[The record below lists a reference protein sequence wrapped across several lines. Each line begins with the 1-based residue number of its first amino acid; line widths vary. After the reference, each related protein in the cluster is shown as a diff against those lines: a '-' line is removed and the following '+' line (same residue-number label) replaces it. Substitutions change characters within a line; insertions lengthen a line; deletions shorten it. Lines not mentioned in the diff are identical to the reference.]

1 MSLLTTISC
10 GKGSGVCWIATL
22 APARTLAACTS
33 GAHSWLMHRLLYA
46 VLIVTGLLASCSE
59 PRDDGETQVSVI
71 GSGFAQVDPDR
82 VPLTPPDR
90 ILAGATAQSLVTLD
104 SNGQVEPALAESWIV
119 TSDGLSTIFR
129 IRMAH
134 WRDGTD
140 VNGDHVAQSLNRVL
154 AADSHNPIKPLLSAV
169 DTVVGMTG
177 RVVEIRLRAPRPNLL
192 QLLAQ
197 PEMAI
202 RRGREGLGNFRI
214 AHFARNRVR
223 LTPIA
228 TEDDPPDQVRGPVL
242 LRAERPALAIAR
254 FIANR
259 SDLVMEG
266 TLADWPYV
274 RTATLRPG
282 RLHIDAVQG
291 LFGLAVVGKSSFLGT
306 SDVRAA
312 LAMAIDRTALA
323 NAVGLSGWVTAESP
337 LPAQLDSAAPPT
349 RPDWSGAT
357 QVQRRA
363 DAAAR
368 IAAWRNGRQI
378 PILRVGLPAGP
389 GMRLMFA
396 RLDADWRLIGVRAKR
411 VALNAPDADLRL
423 IDAVAPNSSANW
435 YLTELSCAAGL
446 ACDGDADRALDASRS
461 ADTLADRSTQIA
473 DADQVLTKRA
483 SFIALGNPLRWS
495 LVDPSLPGWKE
506 NVLGAHPLSELRPPR
521 SSAN

>member
-1 MSLLTTISC
+1 
-10 GKGSGVCWIATL
+10 
-22 APARTLAACTS
+22 
-33 GAHSWLMHRLLYA
+33 
-46 VLIVTGLLASCSE
+46 
-59 PRDDGETQVSVI
+59 
-71 GSGFAQVDPDR
+71 
-82 VPLTPPDR
+82 
-90 ILAGATAQSLVTLD
+90 
-104 SNGQVEPALAESWIV
+104 
-119 TSDGLSTIFR
+119 
-129 IRMAH
+129 MAH

-140 VNGDHVAQSLNRVL
+140 VNGDHVAQSLNRAV
-154 AADSHNPIKPLLSAV
+154 AADSRNPFKPLLSAV

-177 RVVEIRLRAPRPNLL
+177 RVVEIRLRTPRPNLL

-202 RRGREGLGNFRI
+202 QRGRQGLGDFRI
-214 AHFARNRVR
+214 AHFTRNRVQ

-228 TEDDPPDQVRGPVL
+228 AEDDPPDQVRGPVL

-254 FIANR
+254 FVANR

-291 LFGLAVVGKSSFLGT
+291 LFGLAVIGKSSFLGT

-349 RPDWSGAT
+349 RPDWSGAS

-368 IAAWRNGRQI
+368 IAAWRNGRQM
-378 PILRVGLPAGP
+378 PVLRVGLPTGP

-411 VALNAPDADLRL
+411 VTLNAPDADLRL

-446 ACDGDADRALDASRS
+446 ACDGEADRALDASRS
-461 ADTLADRSTQIA
+461 ADTLADRSVQIA
-473 DADQVLTKRA
+473 DADRVLTKRA
-483 SFIALGNPLRWS
+483 SFISAALVAGRSVTTGMEGKRARRPPAFRIASTPKRSELGERKPEFARAVPNDAKFSRPRRSMSTATPRWARSAVWRWKTS
-495 LVDPSLPGWKE
+495 LK
-506 NVLGAHPLSELRPPR
+506 PLSRRR
-521 SSAN
+521 SAQHRA

>member
-1 MSLLTTISC
+1 MHRPHYAVLVLT
-10 GKGSGVCWIATL
+10 VL
-22 APARTLAACTS
+22 LAAC
-33 GAHSWLMHRLLYA
+33 
-46 VLIVTGLLASCSE
+46 SE
-59 PRDDGETQVSVI
+59 SRDDGETQVSVI
-71 GSGFAQVDPDR
+71 GSGFAQVDPNQ

-90 ILAGATAQSLVTLD
+90 ILAAATAQSLVALD

-140 VNGDHVAQSLNRVL
+140 VNGNHVAQSLNRAI
-154 AADSHNPIKPLLSAV
+154 AADSRNPIKPLLSAV

-177 RVVEIRLRAPRPNLL
+177 RVVEVRLRTPRPNLL

-202 RRGREGLGNFRI
+202 QKGREGLGNYRI
-214 AHFARNRVR
+214 ARFTRNRVR

-228 TEDDPPDQVRGPVL
+228 AEDDPPDQVRDAVL
-242 LRAERPALAIAR
+242 LRAERPTLAIAR

-274 RTATLRPG
+274 RTATVRPG
-282 RLHIDAVQG
+282 RLRIDAVQG
-291 LFGLAVVGKSSFLGT
+291 LFGLAVISKNSFLGT
-306 SDVRAA
+306 SDVRGA

-323 NAVGLSGWVTAESP
+323 NAVGLNGWVTAESP
-337 LPAQLDSAAPPT
+337 LPGQLDSAAPPA
-349 RPDWSGAT
+349 RPDWSGAS
-357 QVQRRA
+357 QAQRRA

-378 PILRVGLPAGP
+378 PTLRVALPPGP

-396 RLDADWRLIGVRAKR
+396 RIDADWRLIGVRAER

-435 YLTELSCAAGL
+435 YLTKLSCAAGL
-446 ACDGDADRALDASRS
+446 ACDAESDRALDASRS
-461 ADTLADRSTQIA
+461 ADSLSDRSARIA
-473 DADQVLTKRA
+473 DADKVITERA
-483 SFIALGNPLRWS
+483 SFITLGNPLRWS

-521 SSAN
+521 STGK